1 MHNIKHILLK
11 EQNHFYHKIINFI
24 LLIIIIILT
33 WQQIDYQGINNQGW
47 EVLNNIING
56 FIHPQWQYLFT
67 SGANSFLDLLLQ
79 TLAISFIGTIL
90 GSIIAFILSLLASQF
105 FNLFI
110 NNIVLVIISIIKTI
124 PILVYAIIFI
134 KLFGPGSFCGIM
146 TITFSVIGFL
156 TKLFIVNINTIN
168 QQLIMLATS
177 WGFNKWEI
185 IYYIVINAKLS
196 NFISNIIYTIDLNI
210 KNSIVL
216 GLVGAGGIGSAL
228 KFSVEANN
236 WSKFAIIMI
245 ALIIIICSLDFIST
259 KLRKELS

>member
-134 KLFGPGSFCGIM
+134 KLF
-146 TITFSVIGFL
+146 
-156 TKLFIVNINTIN
+156 K
-168 QQLIMLATS
+168 
-177 WGFNKWEI
+177 
-185 IYYIVINAKLS
+185 
-196 NFISNIIYTIDLNI
+196 
-210 KNSIVL
+210 
-216 GLVGAGGIGSAL
+216 
-228 KFSVEANN
+228 
-236 WSKFAIIMI
+236 
-245 ALIIIICSLDFIST
+245 
-259 KLRKELS
+259 